1 MTNTFKPVVYAK
13 HTCPFSLKVRVFLLD
28 AGQLDRVEPREAFNA
43 EGEEAIRHELSGQV
57 PKISYPTVR
66 FGDGDY
72 PSEPDDIIARFA
84 EMFDGVPATLPTSG
98 AYVDGSFQQ
107 LIGLYKEAA
116 SLRERGC

>member
-1 MTNTFKPVVYAK
+1 MTNTFKPVVCAK

-28 AGQLDRVEPREAFNA
+28 AGQLDRVELREVFDA
-43 EGEEAIRHELSGQV
+43 ESEEAIRRELSGQV
-57 PKISYPTVR
+57 PKVSYPTVR

-72 PSEPDDIIARFA
+72 LSEPDDIIARFA
-84 EMFDGVPATLPTSG
+84 AMFDGVPATLPTSG
-98 AYVDGSFQQ
+98 AYVDGPFQP